1 MRISEQT
8 ANILTSLAKKHF
20 GDDAPVRLFGSRT
33 NDNVRGGD
41 IDIHIIAPKSSF
53 RDELSFLA
61 EVEGQL
67 DEPSGSES
75 GSESPSGCNFTH
87 RSSGHQ

>member
-33 NDNVRGGD
+33 NDKVRGGD

-61 EVEGQL
+61 EVEDQL

-75 GSESPSGCNFTH
+75 GSESPSGCNFIH